1 VILHCTKKLY
11 AKLPEK
17 VKVAEQTAT
26 AIGIQAQWLNWHAN
40 LITIQRRQCIIAV
53 HDATRYT
60 LFIPCLTKK
69 GFANLDWHFNDV
81 FINTLLK
88 SDVPPEIVNAA
99 ATNYQ
104 PLSFDT
110 TCNRSVQGTMNQVAQ
125 EIDYGLYY
133 KSMAVADISPYRY
146 SADLSHR
153 PCCVKG
159 KKDYIWPDREMRNLI
174 SRLTA
179 SSEKNTQG
187 LMLH

>member
-1 VILHCTKKLY
+1 MILHCTKKLY

-17 VKVAEQTAT
+17 VKAIQHPAT

-40 LITIQRRQCIIAV
+40 LITIQRRQCVIAV
-53 HDATRYT
+53 HDATRFT

-69 GFANLDWHFNDV
+69 DFANLDWHFNDV

-88 SDVPPEIVNAA
+88 SDLQPELVDTA

-104 PLSFDT
+104 PLTFDT
-110 TCNRSVQGTMNQVAQ
+110 ICNRSVQGTMKQVAQ

-133 KSMAVADISPYRY
+133 KRISVADISPYRY

-153 PCCVKG
+153 PCGVKS
-159 KKDYIWPDREMRNLI
+159 KKDYIWPDRELAQLLKTLDTRNNN
-174 SRLTA
+174 A
-179 SSEKNTQG
+179 AEP
-187 LMLH
+187 LH

>member
-1 VILHCTKKLY
+1 MILHCTKKLY

-17 VKVAEQTAT
+17 VKATKQPAT

-53 HDATRYT
+53 HDATRFT

-69 GFANLDWHFNDV
+69 DFSNLDWHFNDV

-88 SDVPPEIVNAA
+88 SDMPPELVNAA

-104 PLSFDT
+104 PLTFDT

-133 KSMAVADISPYRY
+133 KNTSVADISPYRY

-153 PCCVKG
+153 PCGVKG
-159 KKDYIWPDREMRNLI
+159 QKEYIWPDKEMVQLLQKLPNKI
-174 SRLTA
+174 ADSTA
-179 SSEKNTQG
+179 NTT
-187 LMLH
+187 LH